1 MKNITEIEKFLKL
14 ISEISKNGISI
25 DSNLVYSNL
34 ISIYNKKEP
43 TIEYFD
49 LWQKNFEKTGNISV
63 FVDPNWKHFCQ
74 FKSYGNKNFRE
85 KIKVYVPMDRSHICH
100 GVTQLFEF
108 IVKNNISHLSKVS
121 DITRFDDVV
130 LRLDDENSVSRI
142 IDFINKNSYIKE
154 GLIPS
159 NPFSPSHNGISITWD
174 GSLSYNYAVSEW
186 ISDYINVLKINNKL
200 EDVSYVGFYS
210 FIKEKYEQVFSKG
223 ININEFSNS
232 REHIR
237 NIEGLLDYKFVTE
250 ILLSTLTTQLDL
262 FKLCEKVEY
271 IKDENNHIL
280 ELNKLR
286 RLVLENRCECEITPE
301 QREIFDYAYFEISK
315 KNSEEYAFDVF
326 KAFSKTGNYRLF
338 TRTNNVRNLIISSG
352 ISPSIMKQLI
362 YEEQKNALITAS
374 LETIQK
380 YDSIQLA
387 KAISS
392 MKVNNYNSFTNE
404 NNARRNLQVMVK
416 PEEVEALIERI
427 IKEEGGFVYNLDDSF
442 WIFIELMNER
452 SKSKSK

>member
-1 MKNITEIEKFLKL
+1 MQNITEIEKFLKL

-34 ISIYNKKEP
+34 ISIYNKKES

-49 LWQKNFEKTGNISV
+49 LWQRNFEKVGNISA
-63 FVDPNWKHFCQ
+63 FVDPRWKHFCQ
-74 FKSYGNKNFRE
+74 FKSYGNKNFCDA
-85 KIKVYVPMDRSHICH
+85 IKLYVPMDKAHIYY
-100 GVTQLFEF
+100 GVNQLFEF
-108 IVKNNISHLSKVS
+108 IAKNNISHLSKVS
-121 DITRFDDVV
+121 NTTRLDDVV
-130 LRLDDENSVSRI
+130 VRLDDMFSVLKT
-142 IDFINKNSYIKE
+142 IDFVYSNSYIKE
-154 GLIPS
+154 GLIKP
-159 NPFSPSHNGISITWD
+159 NPFCPSYNDIAVTWD

-186 ISDYINVLKINNKL
+186 ISDYINDLKINNKL

-250 ILLSTLTTQLDL
+250 ILISTLTTQFDL
-262 FKLCEKVEY
+262 SKLFEKVEY
-271 IKDENNHIL
+271 IKDENNYSL
-280 ELNKLR
+280 ELSKLR
-286 RLVLENRCECEITPE
+286 RLVLENKSECEITPE

-338 TRTNNVRNLIISSG
+338 TRTNNVRDLIISSR
-352 ISPSIMKQLI
+352 ISPSMMLRII
-362 YEEQKNALITAS
+362 HEEQKNALISAS
-374 LETIQK
+374 LETIKK

-404 NNARRNLQVMVK
+404 NNARRNLQIMVK
-416 PEEVEALIERI
+416 PEEVDDLIESV

-442 WIFIELMNER
+442 WIFIELMNEI